1 MAKPPSTDAVPGGE
15 TAESPQAGACRS
27 RRRAQPLS
35 PGGQRPAD
43 LLTAFIISGVLFL
56 IAGGV
61 VAAFNAAGLLD
72 WWGRWLALHLLMLGG
87 VSQLVLGASQFF
99 STAFLATDPP
109 TRLLVRAEI
118 AVWAS
123 GTLLV
128 ALAVPLGEPA
138 LSDAGA
144 LLVVV
149 GLGVFWYAL
158 RGVER
163 RSLQTARWA
172 VRWYYACA
180 AALAIGALIGALM
193 ARGAAWSHGSLL
205 GAHLALNLA
214 GWLGTAMIGT
224 LHTFFPSLTQ
234 SRLIHER
241 LQGPTFLAWVGG
253 VLALAIGTAFDIGV
267 ITATGWLA
275 MTAAALMLAVNL
287 IASWRRPEFGNSKP
301 LPARI
306 VAAGQCFLIAGLCT
320 ALAMQ
325 VSEGLGAAP
334 TGDWRS
340 ALAVL
345 LLAGWLGMTVAGSML
360 HLLTV
365 LNRVRSL
372 GAAMPQPRPGRD
384 TAQAI
389 LPALAILVT
398 ALSYVPGLD
407 GLRAPSALL
416 ALAFA
421 APVVGRILMLA
432 ARAAAQRIGSLRG
445 ASDSSSVA

>member
-1 MAKPPSTDAVPGGE
+1 MPGGQA
-15 TAESPQAGACRS
+15 AEPPQAGACRS

-35 PGGQRPAD
+35 PGAQRPAD
-43 LLTAFIISGVLFL
+43 LLTAFIVSGALFL
-56 IAGGV
+56 LAGGV
-61 VAAFNAAGLLD
+61 VAGLHAVGLLD

-109 TRLLVRAEI
+109 TRMLVRSEL

-149 GLGVFWYAL
+149 GLGIFWFAL

-180 AALAIGALIGALM
+180 VALAIGALIGALM

-253 VLALAIGTAFDIGV
+253 VSALAFGAAFDV
-267 ITATGWLA
+267 AAITAVGWLA

-287 IASWRRPEFGNSKP
+287 VASWRRPEFGSDKA

-306 VAAGQCFLIAGLCT
+306 VAAGQCFLIVGLCT

-345 LLAGWLGMTVAGSML
+345 LLAGWLGMTVAGAML

-365 LNRVRSL
+365 LNRVRQL
-372 GAAMPQPRPGRD
+372 GAAMPQSRPGLD
-384 TAQAI
+384 TAQAV
-389 LPALAILVT
+389 LPALAIASM
-398 ALSYVPGLD
+398 ALSYVSGLD
-407 GLRAPSALL
+407 GLRVPSALS
-416 ALAFA
+416 ALVFA
-421 APVVGRILMLA
+421 APVAGRILMLA
-432 ARAAAQRIGSLRG
+432 TRAAAQRISSLRDARG
-445 ASDSSSVA
+445 RRGVA